1 MSNLLGIEAGGT
13 KFFVS
18 IGDKDGSVLERTRV
32 DTTTPEETMPQ
43 VLKVMEEYQEKHS
56 FSAIGVGCFGPLD
69 PDPKSPTYGYITS
82 TPKLPWQ
89 DYPIIGTIKE
99 KFSQP
104 IAFDTDVNA
113 ALLCEWYWGHGKGL
127 SDIVYVTVG
136 TGIGA
141 GVLANGQVVHGTHHT
156 EIGHLRIPRSSLEKD
171 SFAGYC
177 PFHGDCLEGL
187 ASGPAIKDRWR
198 VSSALDLGAD
208 HEGWVLEVE
217 YLSYMVHNLMCAL
230 VPEKI
235 VLGGG
240 VMKQAHL
247 FGEIHKQAAKSINGY
262 IRHCT
267 EEGLAKIVVP
277 ASFGDNTGA
286 KGALALALSAEK

>member
-1 MSNLLGIEAGGT
+1 MSYLLGIEAGGT

-18 IGDKDGSVLERTRV
+18 LGDKDGKVIERTRV

-43 VLKVMEEYQEKHS
+43 VLEAMHTYQKSHGFE
-56 FSAIGVGCFGPLD
+56 AIGVGCFGPLD
-69 PDPKSPTYGYITS
+69 PNPRSPTYGHITS

-89 DYPIIGTIKE
+89 DYNIIGAIKAE
-99 KFSQP
+99 FSAP

-113 ALLCEWYWGHGKGL
+113 ALLCECYWGHGKGL
-127 SDIVYVTVG
+127 RDVIYVTVG

-141 GVLANGQVVHGTHHT
+141 GVMANGQLVHGTHHT
-156 EIGHLRIPRSSLEKD
+156 EIGHMRIQRSQQDQDYK
-171 SFAGYC
+171 GYC

-187 ASGPAIKDRWR
+187 ASGPSIKDRWQ
-198 VSSALDLGAD
+198 VDSALDLAED
-208 HEGWVLEVE
+208 HDGWDLEAE
-217 YLSYMVHNLMCAL
+217 YLGYMVHNLMCFFS
-230 VPEKI
+230 PEKI

-247 FGEIHKQAAKSINGY
+247 FGQIHQKSAESINAY

-267 EEGLAKIVVP
+267 AEKMAEIVVP

-286 KGALALALSAEK
+286 MGALALALSAES